1 MAVKDSEK
9 NKEYVAKHRKS
20 TRAAMGDEE
29 YRKKEAEAR
38 ALRRKKSK
46 SKTSTRGYHTTTLK
60 PLDINELFETHT
72 LKPLDINNLIN
83 LLPSLPAMPKLQEKK
98 KRTRKQKPK
107 EEITDNMS
115 FQEKRKI
122 YMREYMR
129 EYNKLQ
135 KK

>member
-98 KRTRKQKPK
+98 NGHANKSQMKKSLIICHFK
-107 EEITDNMS
+107 KN
-115 FQEKRKI
+115 EKFV
-122 YMREYMR
+122 
-129 EYNKLQ
+129 
-135 KK
+135 